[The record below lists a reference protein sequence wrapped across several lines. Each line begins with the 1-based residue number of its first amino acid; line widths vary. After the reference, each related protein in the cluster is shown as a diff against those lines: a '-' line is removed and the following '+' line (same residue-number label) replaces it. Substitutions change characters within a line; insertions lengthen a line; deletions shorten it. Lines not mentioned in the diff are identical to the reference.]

1 VDQNG
6 NPILTDSSLIN
17 ATLNIGNS
25 QLKNET
31 PYVPAVAPV
40 PLPGSFGTFF
50 AALAGL
56 VLLWRRPALGKPRF
70 A

>member
-1 VDQNG
+1 
-6 NPILTDSSLIN
+6 LIN
-17 ATLNIGNS
+17 ATINIGNS
-25 QLKNET
+25 RLTDET

-56 VLLWRRPALGKPRF
+56 GLWRRRPVLRMF
-70 A
+70 AGGQAA